1 MNIWLIFSIAVA
13 TVVVALILAYLLKS
27 RLSEDDVWEELVD
40 PSVGPEDSADS
51 RTIADSRPQ
60 AAPLEAHFS
69 RGEPVP
75 ASHSLPSS
83 SSHRDVDHRRSS
95 RIEHPVSLMV
105 LGTNRR
111 GESFQE
117 KTSVVSFNLH
127 GCRYSSRHDY
137 PLEAWVT
144 LQVTGTDGGNSPSI
158 RARVR
163 SIVSPQTPRELCQVG
178 VELETPGNI
187 WGISAPPEDWEH
199 ILGKSKAS
207 SGMASLAPAALDFSD
222 DAEESLF
229 ETASAAAE
237 RRAEVTV
244 FPGPSTPPSE
254 EIPASKEPA
263 VQKTEQKTERVVL
276 TPDQLLQALQGKL
289 QQAADR
295 AVQTAIA
302 AHLDESVRTALAK
315 IDDGWK
321 SNLRHTEEFSASRLA
336 EAQNRWEKELVVY
349 RSRAEETS
357 RRLETLAGTTQ
368 QSLAESQKAAE
379 RVKSELEPELHARIN
394 QTLAKANTDFDVHAA
409 QVSERHLATLAQSA
423 LTAARDARSKLDE
436 SAAEIRTILDTA
448 PAPGVAEERIA
459 AMINSSREQ
468 TLRRVEERLADVSR
482 HFEEQ
487 QEAARRRFEELTQRL
502 ENFATI
508 LREAQA
514 QHVQAIAEIRPL
526 LAAATNS
533 VSHEA
538 LNQQLHAAQQQL
550 HNHLEWRLGEFSGR
564 SEQHSDATGQRL
576 EELAERLA
584 ALTTEAQDARA
595 QQEQSASELRAL
607 AASANGGVSQERL
620 DWLLNSAREQL
631 LKHFETRA
639 GELAHSIEQHGNT
652 ARQRSDELAHSIE
665 QHGNMA
671 RQRSD
676 ELAHRLDRFAF
687 ETRAQIEEGKKAA
700 ERAPRE
706 AQPEDF
712 VTFERTADRAAKEFE
727 TTAARVS
734 DRQLMRLNEQKQAVA
749 REAALELEARA
760 SEARAL
766 LEKAANGTL
775 DEFRRR
781 LESQIDFIT
790 AEATERVTSALSSLD
805 AESRAAIEARRRAV
819 ETEVARAAEQS
830 ATEFRSGIK
839 AFLYSCLVAAV
850 SAVDQHAQNT
860 LAGLEKDPGAPP
872 LTLDAPL
879 NLPRPDGLSSAAAN
893 ASSTSDRRS

>member
-51 RTIADSRPQ
+51 HTFADSRPQ

-75 ASHSLPSS
+75 SS
-83 SSHRDVDHRRSS
+83 SSQRDVDHRRSS

-117 KTSVVSFNLH
+117 KTSVVSLNLH

-144 LQVTGTDGGNSPSI
+144 LQVTGTDGANSPSI

-199 ILGKSKAS
+199 ILGKSEAS
-207 SGMASLAPAALDFSD
+207 SGMASLAPAALASSD

-229 ETASAAAE
+229 ETTPAAAE

-244 FPGPSTPPSE
+244 FPGPSTPPSV

-357 RRLETLAGTTQ
+357 RRLETLSSTTQ
-368 QSLAESQKAAE
+368 QSLVETQRAAE

-394 QTLAKANTDFDVHAA
+394 QTLAKANTDFDAHAA

-423 LTAARDARSKLDE
+423 LTAARDARLKLDE

-468 TLRRVEERLADVSR
+468 TLHRVDERLADVSR

-576 EELAERLA
+576 EELATRLA
-584 ALTTEAQDARA
+584 ALTTEAHGARA

-639 GELAHSIEQHGNT
+639 GELAHSIEQHGN
-652 ARQRSDELAHSIE
+652 
-665 QHGNMA
+665 MA

-706 AQPEDF
+706 AQPEDL
-712 VTFERTADRAAKEFE
+712 VTFERTAERAAKEFE

-872 LTLDAPL
+872 LTLDAPV
-879 NLPRPDGLSSAAAN
+879 NSLSSAAAN

>member
-13 TVVVALILAYLLKS
+13 TVVVALILAYVLKS
-27 RLSEDDVWEELVD
+27 RLSDDDVWEELVD
-40 PSVGPEDSADS
+40 ADAAPENSAESNPYSDS
-51 RTIADSRPQ
+51 RTPVPAREP
-60 AAPLEAHFS
+60 HFS
-69 RGEPVP
+69 RGEP
-75 ASHSLPSS
+75 LPDSMPLQSS
-83 SSHRDVDHRRSS
+83 RSRREVDLRRSS

-117 KTSVVSFNLH
+117 KTSVVSLNLH

-137 PLEAWVT
+137 PLEGWVT
-144 LQVTGTDGGNSPSI
+144 LEVTGTDGAHCSSI

-163 SIVSPQTPRELCQVG
+163 SILSPQTPRELCQVG
-178 VELETPGNI
+178 VELETPGNV
-187 WGISAPPEDWEH
+187 WGISAPPEDWQR
-199 ILGKSKAS
+199 ILGVNKSSPAMAS
-207 SGMASLAPAALDFSD
+207 STSAAIGSSD
-222 DAEESLF
+222 DVEDSLF
-229 ETASAAAE
+229 EEAPVAAE

-244 FPGPSTPPSE
+244 FPGPSTPPPAETS
-254 EIPASKEPA
+254 ASKELP
-263 VQKTEQKTERVVL
+263 VQKTERVVL

-302 AHLDESVRTALAK
+302 AHIDESVRTALAK

-336 EAQNRWEKELVVY
+336 EVQSRWEKELVVY
-349 RSRAEETS
+349 RTRAEETA
-357 RRLETLAGTTQ
+357 RRLDALAASTQ
-368 QSLAESQKAAE
+368 QSLAESQKSAE
-379 RVKSELEPELHARIN
+379 RIKSDLEPELNARIN
-394 QTLAKANTDFDVHAA
+394 QTVAKANNDFDAHAA

-423 LTAARDARSKLDE
+423 LTAAREARSKLDE
-436 SAAEIRTILDTA
+436 SAAEIRSLLGTA

-459 AMINSSREQ
+459 AMIHSSHEQ
-468 TLRRVEERLADVSR
+468 TLNRVEERLTEVTR
-482 HFEEQ
+482 HFGQQ
-487 QEAARRRFEELTQRL
+487 QEAARRRNDELTQRL
-502 ENFATI
+502 ENFATV

-514 QHVQAIAEIRPL
+514 QHVQAFAEIRPL
-526 LAAATNS
+526 LAAANNS
-533 VSHEA
+533 ASQEA
-538 LNQQLHAAQQQL
+538 VNSQIHSAREQL

-564 SEQHSDATGQRL
+564 SEQHIDAARQRL
-576 EELAERLA
+576 EELTQRVAT
-584 ALTTEAQDARA
+584 LTVEAREARS
-595 QQEQSASELRAL
+595 QQEQSAGELRAL
-607 AASANGGVSQERL
+607 ASSATGGVSQERI

-631 LKHFETRA
+631 LGHFETRVN
-639 GELAHSIEQHGNT
+639 ELASNLEQH
-652 ARQRSDELAHSIE
+652 RS
-665 QHGNMA
+665 MA

-676 ELAHRLDRFAF
+676 ELSQRLDRFAF
-687 ETRAQIEEGKKAA
+687 ETHAQIEESKKVA

-712 VTFERTADRAAKEFE
+712 VSFERTAERAAKDFE

-734 DRQLMRLNEQKQAVA
+734 DRQLIRLTEQKQALA

-781 LESQIDFIT
+781 LETQIDLIT
-790 AEATERVTSALSSLD
+790 AEATERVSSALSSLD
-805 AESRAAIEARRRAV
+805 AESRAAIDARRRAV
-819 ETEVARAAEQS
+819 ENEVARAAEQS

-860 LAGLEKDPGAPP
+860 LAGLEKDPAAPP
-872 LTLDAPL
+872 LTLDAPV
-879 NLPRPDGLSSAAAN
+879 NLTRPDGLSSAAN
-893 ASSTSDRRS
+893 ASTSSSNERRG

>member
-51 RTIADSRPQ
+51 HTFADSRPQ

-75 ASHSLPSS
+75 SS
-83 SSHRDVDHRRSS
+83 SSQRDVDHRRSS

-117 KTSVVSFNLH
+117 KTSVVSLNLH
-127 GCRYSSRHDY
+127 GCRYSSRYDY

-144 LQVTGTDGGNSPSI
+144 LQVTGTDGANSPSI

-207 SGMASLAPAALDFSD
+207 SGVASLAPAALDFSD

-244 FPGPSTPPSE
+244 FPGPSTPPSV

-423 LTAARDARSKLDE
+423 LTAAREARSKLDE

-468 TLRRVEERLADVSR
+468 TLHRAEERLADVSR

-526 LAAATNS
+526 VAAATNS

-576 EELAERLA
+576 EELATRLA
-584 ALTTEAQDARA
+584 ALTTEAHGARA

-639 GELAHSIEQHGNT
+639 GELAHNIEQHGNT

-712 VTFERTADRAAKEFE
+712 VTFERTAERAAKEFE

-872 LTLDAPL
+872 LTLDAPV

>member
-13 TVVVALILAYLLKS
+13 TVVVALVLAYLLKS

-51 RTIADSRPQ
+51 RTLADS

-75 ASHSLPSS
+75 ASHSLPYS

-117 KTSVVSFNLH
+117 KTSVVSLNLH

-144 LQVTGTDGGNSPSI
+144 LQVTGTDGANSPSI

-207 SGMASLAPAALDFSD
+207 SGMASMAPAALDFSD

-244 FPGPSTPPSE
+244 FPGPSTPPSV

-357 RRLETLAGTTQ
+357 RRLETLAATTQ

-394 QTLAKANTDFDVHAA
+394 QTLAKANTDFDAHAA

-423 LTAARDARSKLDE
+423 LTAAREARSKLDE

-459 AMINSSREQ
+459 AMITSSREQ
-468 TLRRVEERLADVSR
+468 TLHRVEERLADVSR

-526 LAAATNS
+526 VAAATNS

-564 SEQHSDATGQRL
+564 SEQHSDATGQRM
-576 EELAERLA
+576 EELAARLA
-584 ALTTEAQDARA
+584 ALTTEAHDARA
-595 QQEQSASELRAL
+595 QQEQSAGELRAL

-639 GELAHSIEQHGNT
+639 G
-652 ARQRSDELAHSIE
+652 ELAHSIE

-706 AQPEDF
+706 AQPEDL
-712 VTFERTADRAAKEFE
+712 VTFERTAERAAKEFE

-872 LTLDAPL
+872 LTLDAPV
-879 NLPRPDGLSSAAAN
+879 NSLSSAAAN